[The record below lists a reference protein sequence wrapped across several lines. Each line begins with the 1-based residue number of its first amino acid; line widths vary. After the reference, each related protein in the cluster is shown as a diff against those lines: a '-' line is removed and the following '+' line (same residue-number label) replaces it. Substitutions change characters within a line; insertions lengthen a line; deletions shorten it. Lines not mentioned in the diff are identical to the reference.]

1 MKKKYGKNTVLYL
14 SVFLLISYVFIPAEW
29 IIIYR
34 NLPEN
39 NHTPSVIIPI
49 TGLIKENLENTYGA
63 PRQGGRTHQGIDLF
77 APRGTTVVSAIDGV
91 ILFSGRNTLGGNI
104 VRILGDDRRIYYYA
118 HLQSYLDFEKEQPVI
133 QGQTI
138 GFVGNTGN
146 AVSTPPHLH
155 FEIMEI
161 SRLFPLRTKNI
172 NPYPELLEAF
182 SQLP

>member
-1 MKKKYGKNTVLYL
+1 MIKKYGKNTVLYL

-34 NLPEN
+34 NLSAN
-39 NHTPSVIIPI
+39 NYASDIIIPVSD
-49 TGLIKENLENTYGA
+49 LVKENIENTWGA
-63 PRQGGRTHQGIDLF
+63 PRQGDRTHQGIDLF
-77 APRGTTVVSAIDGV
+77 ASRGTTVVSAIDGV
-91 ILFSGRNTLGGNI
+91 ILISGRNTLGGNI

-118 HLQSYLDFEKEQPVI
+118 HLQSYLDFERGQPVS

-155 FEIMEI
+155 FEIMVI

>member
-1 MKKKYGKNTVLYL
+1 MIKKYGKKTVLFL
-14 SVFLLISYVFIPAEW
+14 SACLLIFYIIIPAEW

-39 NHTPSVIIPI
+39 NHASGIIIPI
-49 TGLIKENLENTYGA
+49 SGLVKDNIENTWGA
-63 PRQGGRTHQGIDLF
+63 PRQGDRTHVGIDLF
-77 APRGTTVVSAIDGV
+77 APRGTTVVSAADGV
-91 ILFSGRNTLGGNI
+91 ILFSGRNTLGGNV
-104 VRILGDDRRIYYYA
+104 VRILGNDRRIYYYA
-118 HLQSYLDFEKEQPVI
+118 HLQSYLDFERGRPVI

-161 SRLFPLRTKNI
+161 SRLFPLQTKNI
-172 NPYPELLEAF
+172 NPYPEILEAF
-182 SQLP
+182 EKLS